1 MIHSDKDTYTHTAS
15 HTSNHDKLQRECGM
29 FPIEV
34 YLERRRGTLRKYLE
48 ENRKELLEE
57 AMKMTPPARNPNKVL
72 WWRQTYL
79 TKEEMTEKNNFWFK
93 T

>member
-1 MIHSDKDTYTHTAS
+1 MKISEEVWEYP
-15 HTSNHDKLQRECGM
+15 NHDKLQRECGL

-57 AMKMTPPARNPNKVL
+57 AMKMTPAARNPNKVL
-72 WWRQTYL
+72 W
-79 TKEEMTEKNNFWFK
+79 
-93 T
+93 